1 MYNSTRF
8 SAQPLLDNLL
18 LTAAAGDVGGCDKI
32 RPLWR
37 HYFQNCQFI
46 IFVVDSK
53 DRERIVAKGE
63 RWVLADQGVLHGR
76 GDLSVAHEALHTF
89 MAETELLGL
98 PVLVFVPENLTSA
111 PSVHNRG
118 RHSDSADDSSKLAHR
133 EKTPSDESAWQ

>member
-1 MYNSTRF
+1 MYSPTQL
-8 SAQPLLDNLL
+8 SAQPLLHNLE

-53 DRERIVAKGE
+53 DRERIVTKGE
-63 RWVLADQGVLHGR
+63 RWVLSDQGILHGR
-76 GDLSVAHEALHTF
+76 GNLSIAHEALHTF

-98 PVLVFVPENLTSA
+98 PVLVFANKQVQPARQPKRLPA
-111 PSVHNRG
+111 
-118 RHSDSADDSSKLAHR
+118 
-133 EKTPSDESAWQ
+133 QF

>member
-1 MYNSTRF
+1 MSIGLTRLQLCTT
-8 SAQPLLDNLL
+8 ARDPLLDNPL

-98 PVLVFVPENLTSA
+98 PVLVFANKQVRFSRQPNDFPRNFNTGLNSGQRSHVS
-111 PSVHNRG
+111 P
-118 RHSDSADDSSKLAHR
+118 
-133 EKTPSDESAWQ
+133 